1 MRVRGTESFRF
12 FAEERN
18 RLLGLNSLLFAKI
31 VSDVREDLAQI
42 TGNAPPE
49 LQRPLPGQQ
58 ELDEYKDKQIRF
70 RDYAQLAL
78 ELTYCR
84 VADSFERYR
93 GALLTEVLTL
103 RPERRRPSPIRK
115 GLPISHEVENE
126 IGTLRGTARE
136 IAAEIKRRY
145 GILVFSDEAE
155 TSAIERVLETR
166 HVLTHAHG
174 ILDHRALK
182 RLGLPAE
189 KIGVRISVT
198 SEEVGQAL
206 GVVSRSA
213 EALDERVASRFNL
226 PTIAVPALRTK
237 A

>member
-1 MRVRGTESFRF
+1 VRIRGTESFRF

-31 VSDVREDLAQI
+31 LSDVKDDLAQI

-49 LQRPLPGQQ
+49 LQRPLPSME
-58 ELDEYKDKQIRF
+58 ELDEYKGKQIRF
-70 RDYAQLAL
+70 TDYAQLAL

-93 GALLTEVLTL
+93 DALLKEILTL
-103 RPERRRPSPIRK
+103 HPAIRRGSPGRK
-115 GLPISHEVENE
+115 GLPVSHEVESE
-126 IGTLRGTARE
+126 VGSLRGSVRE
-136 IAAEIKRRY
+136 IAGEIGKRY
-145 GILVFSDEAE
+145 KILIFTDEADTIE
-155 TSAIERVLETR
+155 IERILETR

-182 RLGLPAE
+182 RLGLPAA

-198 SEEVGQAL
+198 SEEVGRAL
-206 GVVSRSA
+206 GVVSRSV
-213 EALDERVASRFNL
+213 ETLDERAASRFNL
-226 PTIAVPALRTK
+226 PTVAAPALRTK